1 MTTFRDF
8 ASYAGPGDKDLPM
21 SEVSGYQPVSRI
33 GEVVM
38 NAFGARTACSNPHAC
53 AHTASSKRSASPAAQ
68 QTR

>member
-1 MTTFRDF
+1 MYRDF

-38 NAFGARTACSNPHAC
+38 NAFGARTADSNFSRNHRPPHTLQC
-53 AHTASSKRSASPAAQ
+53 TLSSQ
-68 QTR
+68 I